1 MTLASANS
9 YGKNWMSRRDE
20 HIYRTYKRT
29 RRTKN
34 VSCLMLAVMFV
45 MIVSI
50 GAAATPL
57 RSLLEALSINKQ
69 GQAFA
74 GHMVESLTTQLPP
87 ISI

>member
-1 MTLASANS
+1 
-9 YGKNWMSRRDE
+9 
-20 HIYRTYKRT
+20 
-29 RRTKN
+29 
-34 VSCLMLAVMFV
+34 MLAVMFV